1 MADPTTAERAGN
13 EAIRLSERVSAVT
26 NEVADVK
33 TTLALLQD
41 QLTNEVAVVKTTLA
55 LLQDQLSDANKQI
68 LALSPAPS
76 TAAPSNNLIRV
87 NVGGKVFTTRRSTF
101 ENAEGTYFEGLV
113 SDRWEVDKDEEGN
126 IFIDRDPKHFPG

>member
-1 MADPTTAERAGN
+1 M
-13 EAIRLSERVSAVT
+13 
-26 NEVADVK
+26 
-33 TTLALLQD
+33 
-41 QLTNEVAVVKTTLA
+41 TNEVAVVKTTLA

>member
-1 MADPTTAERAGN
+1 MT
-13 EAIRLSERVSAVT
+13 AIRLSERVSTV
-26 NEVADVK
+26 
-33 TTLALLQD
+33 
-41 QLTNEVAVVKTTLA
+41 TNEVAVVKTTLA

-113 SDRWEVDKDEEGN
+113 SDRWEVDRDEEGN